1 MSRQQSD
8 DQNARSR
15 PRANTSFTFPSWR
28 RGKTEPVT
36 PAPVATPTPVLSLEE
51 LIKVLTPPAVP
62 SLSHAR
68 SLASVLVGQ
77 TPLPPPAVINP
88 VLAALCSDD
97 SPPALQ
103 IAGYDVITAY
113 WENGEATS
121 LGTADRLSYFSL
133 FLGSATA
140 WSSEIW
146 KPRFKAL
153 RALSSEGTELVGM
166 EVPLLNVLQAWIRGA
181 FDGLLRLDSVD
192 PAERAE
198 REHSLEALTAS
209 MSLLAENV
217 DIVARLPDAAL
228 AEILQFYT
236 SMVDSALDLPPD
248 LTTRFGISPVSPADT
263 TSSVVNSPTRPH
275 SHRRHPSSLSVPQH
289 IPSPITIPQKHPVDI
304 AVTMYTNHLTSQM
317 KNLDPS
323 QIIVILPILFR
334 ALAFYASPLPRL
346 SISLESEESS
356 PFETQLEEMLHNL
369 LVGPFSTSCH
379 IILKEH
385 LFPPADHEENIK
397 AYVQTSIGAHRTY
410 RCYIR
415 RRLYSRIARAFI
427 NRESA
432 GSYSQAGAPS
442 HMDLARDLME
452 RAWPKEE
459 APSWDSERLGR
470 SVHRSVEEWVNWV
483 NYHPLSGEDFNT
495 AREKILE
502 EVAGIVKDVFQELD
516 MREDDG
522 GMTDDSANSI
532 GLTLYHLA
540 RYIHIIR

>member
-28 RGKTEPVT
+28 RGKQEPVN
-36 PAPVATPTPVLSLEE
+36 PAPAATPTPVLSLEG
-51 LIKVLTPPAVP
+51 LIRVLTPPAVP

-68 SLASVLVGQ
+68 SLASVLVNQ

-88 VLAALCSDD
+88 VLAALCSDG
-97 SPPALQ
+97 SPPTLQ
-103 IAGYDVITAY
+103 IAGYDIITAY
-113 WENGEATS
+113 WENTEATS

-153 RALSSEGTELVGM
+153 RALSSEGTGLVGM
-166 EVPLLNVLQAWIRGA
+166 EVPLLNVLKAWIRGA
-181 FDGLLRLDSVD
+181 FDGLLCFDTID
-192 PAERAE
+192 PAEWVE
-198 REHSLEALTAS
+198 REKSLEALTAS
-209 MSLLAENV
+209 MSLLVENV
-217 DIVARLPDAAL
+217 NIIARLPDAAL
-228 AEILQFYT
+228 VEILQFYT
-236 SMVDSALDLPPD
+236 AMVDSALDLPSD
-248 LTTRFGISPVSPADT
+248 LTVRPVVSPVSPADT
-263 TSSVVNSPTRPH
+263 TSFAVNNPTRPH
-275 SHRRHPSSLSVPQH
+275 SHRRHPSSLSIPQH
-289 IPSPITIPQKHPVDI
+289 TPSPVVIPRRHPVDI

-323 QIIVILPILFR
+323 QITKILPTLFR
-334 ALAFYASPLPRL
+334 ALAYYASPLPRL
-346 SISLESEESS
+346 SISTESEEPSQ
-356 PFETQLEEMLHNL
+356 FEKQLEDMLHNL

-379 IILKEH
+379 IILKEY
-385 LFPPADHEENIK
+385 LLPPADHEVNIK

-432 GSYSQAGAPS
+432 GNYSQAGAPS

-459 APSWDSERLGR
+459 APGGDSETLGR
-470 SVHRSVEEWVNWV
+470 SIYRSAEEWVNWV
-483 NYHPLSGEDFNT
+483 NYHPLGYEDFNI

-516 MREDDG
+516 MREDDS
-522 GMTDDSANSI
+522 GMSDDSANSI
-532 GLTLYHLA
+532 GLTLYHLT